1 MAMPQQRRR
10 QRKAVEEQPTSQIFH
25 AEPGEIED
33 VDRLMERIDHV
44 LAAHEQ
50 AQLACEGPH
59 GQANIPMSVLEA
71 LRAVVNAMA
80 KGQTITLV
88 PYGKVLTTQQAAE
101 LLHVSRPHLIKLL
114 DRGEIPH
121 FRTDE
126 RAGAHRRV
134 YMEDV
139 LRYREGR
146 NEHRRKKLA
155 ELTQRSAEYEGT
167 YR

>member
-1 MAMPQQRRR
+1 MAMPQQGRRR
-10 QRKAVEEQPTSQIFH
+10 RTAVKEQPTDQIFH
-25 AEPGEIED
+25 AEPSEIED
-33 VDRLMERIDHV
+33 VDLLMERIDHV
-44 LAAHEQ
+44 LSAHEK
-50 AQLACEGPH
+50 AQLACADPH
-59 GQANIPMSVLEA
+59 GQAEIPMSVLEA

-88 PYGKVLTTQQAAE
+88 PYGQVLTTQQAAD

-134 YMEDV
+134 HLEDV
-139 LRYREGR
+139 LRYRERR
-146 NEHRRKKLA
+146 NERRRAKLA
-155 ELTQRSAEYEGT
+155 ELTQRSAEYEGA
-167 YR
+167 YH

>member
-10 QRKAVEEQPTSQIFH
+10 QNTPMDAQPTGQLFH
-25 AEPGEIED
+25 AEPSEIED

-44 LAAHEQ
+44 LSAHEK
-50 AQLACEGPH
+50 AQLACEDPH
-59 GQANIPMSVLEA
+59 GQADIPMSVLEA
-71 LRAVVNAMA
+71 LRAVVTAMT

-126 RAGAHRRV
+126 RAGAHRRI
-134 YMEDV
+134 YLEDV
-139 LRYREGR
+139 LRYRERR
-146 NEHRRKKLA
+146 NERRRGKLA
-155 ELTQRSAEYEGT
+155 EVTQRSAEYEGT

>member
-1 MAMPQQRRR
+1 MSR
-10 QRKAVEEQPTSQIFH
+10 SQMF
-25 AEPGEIED
+25 AAAN
-33 VDRLMERIDHV
+33 V
-44 LAAHEQ
+44 LPDPVAI
-50 AQLACEGPH
+50 C
-59 GQANIPMSVLEA
+59 
-71 LRAVVNAMA
+71 
-80 KGQTITLV
+80 
-88 PYGKVLTTQQAAE
+88 
-101 LLHVSRPHLIKLL
+101 HVSRPHLIKLL

-167 YR
+167 WPHLKVCADFPR

>member
-1 MAMPQQRRR
+1 MPQQTRR
-10 QRKAVEEQPTSQIFH
+10 QSKAVEEQPTGQIFH

-33 VDRLMERIDHV
+33 VDRLRAAIDHV
-44 LAAHEQ
+44 LSAHEK
-50 AQLACEGPH
+50 ARLACEDPH
-59 GQANIPMSVLEA
+59 GQTNIPMSVLEA
-71 LRAVVNAMA
+71 FRAVVNAMT

-114 DRGEIPH
+114 DRDEIPH

-126 RAGAHRRV
+126 RAGAHRRL

-139 LRYREGR
+139 LRYRERR
-146 NEHRRKKLA
+146 NERRREKLA
-155 ELTQRSAEYEGT
+155 ELTQRSAEYEGA